1 VREQVSTFWTRY
13 LYFVGI
19 REQNDVLR
27 RELDAAK
34 DELTKLRENAAE
46 VERLRRLLSIAP
58 PEEWKRQA
66 TRVITHRLG
75 PNAALETFVIDKG
88 GASGVTTNTPVV
100 SPEGV
105 VGRVLRYSPSAATVL
120 LITDPNS
127 RIPVVS
133 QKSRAQGVLK
143 GEGPD
148 RELSL
153 QYVPQGVSVEEGEI
167 LVTSGVE
174 EIFPKGLP
182 VARVTAVGRSGSSL
196 FQVIRAAPLFGPQ
209 RLEEAALLFKGDPV
223 PVAAPA
229 DASAPEPASAP
240 AAPRMLAAPSPL
252 GHRAASPP
260 SAYKARDMPN
270 HSIIRQTF
278 QRSGMAGPAA
288 RERGDDA
295 VWPAAML
302 YGPRCQCG
310 RPSRPPL
317 FQVHTGHGGLEVR
330 GQVGQVGHGRRG
342 QGHGPGGV
350 LGNTVDLVR
359 GAVDLLG
366 GGRLLFGGGGDAA
379 HLVRGL
385 LHVQEDLAQGV
396 AGIVGQGV
404 GLLDAARGLVGRGHV
419 APGAFLD
426 GLDEIADFLG
436 GGHGLF
442 GELAHFVG
450 DHGEAAPGFAGPGG
464 LDGGV

>member
-1 VREQVSTFWTRY
+1 MREQVSTFWTRY

-240 AAPRMLAAPSPL
+240 GKPGKFPKTPAAMAPPQRPAAPPAPSAAPPSGQKREAAPS
-252 GHRAASPP
+252 
-260 SAYKARDMPN
+260 
-270 HSIIRQTF
+270 
-278 QRSGMAGPAA
+278 
-288 RERGDDA
+288 
-295 VWPAAML
+295 
-302 YGPRCQCG
+302 
-310 RPSRPPL
+310 
-317 FQVHTGHGGLEVR
+317 
-330 GQVGQVGHGRRG
+330 
-342 QGHGPGGV
+342 
-350 LGNTVDLVR
+350 
-359 GAVDLLG
+359 
-366 GGRLLFGGGGDAA
+366 
-379 HLVRGL
+379 
-385 LHVQEDLAQGV
+385 
-396 AGIVGQGV
+396 
-404 GLLDAARGLVGRGHV
+404 V
-419 APGAFLD
+419 APAPSGPKREAVSA
-426 GLDEIADFLG
+426 GQKR
-436 GGHGLF
+436 
-442 GELAHFVG
+442 
-450 DHGEAAPGFAGPGG
+450 EAAPA
-464 LDGGV
+464 DGAERKKSRAKPRTEGQ